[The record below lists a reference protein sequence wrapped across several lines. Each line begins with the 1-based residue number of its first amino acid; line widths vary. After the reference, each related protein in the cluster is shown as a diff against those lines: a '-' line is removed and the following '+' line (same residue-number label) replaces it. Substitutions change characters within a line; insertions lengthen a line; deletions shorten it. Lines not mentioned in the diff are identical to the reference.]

1 MKLLDAQ
8 KSLKWMVLIFCYAQ
22 AGHFTI
28 FVLNFPLC
36 AYVWKCQKEVYFSP
50 PSKMKWILMPIN
62 QDQSLFLHYAYFDNA
77 NIVKQLGLTCNLLCL
92 TKVFQVIELSHFR
105 SSGPMIE
112 VEFHVTW
119 RWHIENQPPF
129 EDLKKTSILIV
140 VYKNSSK
147 NSFIAISLQ
156 ILLASPTKILHF
168 KSGIIEWAWVMG
180 ATALF

>member
-105 SSGPMIE
+105 SSGERRPMIE

-119 RWHIENQPPF
+119 RWHKVNRVDDPVLGPVFSQAPPF
-129 EDLKKTSILIV
+129 EDLKGKT
-140 VYKNSSK
+140 
-147 NSFIAISLQ
+147 
-156 ILLASPTKILHF
+156 
-168 KSGIIEWAWVMG
+168 
-180 ATALF
+180 